1 LFRKRFVRPI
11 VPVAAGP
18 IRSIAR
24 HLRRINVAAPQI
36 SLANLLMGTVKPD
49 RMVKAQRSDPVK
61 RRGL

>member
-36 SLANLLMGTVKPD
+36 SLANLLTGTD

-61 RRGL
+61 QSLL